1 MCDSALE
8 RKNAEN
14 NFLKFRAD
22 ILFGSGFDTLCFIRI
37 LFLEILLF
45 MGEKMGSQTPVI
57 LGTNYSNKFHDQ
69 YETRMCIKTSFLDPF
84 VKWLYI
90 NFIYSDNVKIKHKI
104 QKYLLN
110 L

>member
-45 MGEKMGSQTPVI
+45 MGGKDGEPNPCYTGYKLQ
-57 LGTNYSNKFHDQ
+57 Q
-69 YETRMCIKTSFLDPF
+69 
-84 VKWLYI
+84 
-90 NFIYSDNVKIKHKI
+90 
-104 QKYLLN
+104 
-110 L
+110 